1 MWAGHHEQLL
11 EHSRQRGH
19 RVKRPIDESSLA
31 VLSSKEKDV
40 LIMIKALWY
49 ELQPERLLRLDH
61 VGTHG

>member
-11 EHSRQRGH
+11 EHSRRRGH

-31 VLSSKEKDV
+31 VLSSKVKAV